1 MRHPAGVSAR
11 AHVIV
16 PFSRQ
21 ETRMI
26 GRRLV
31 TILAAMTVV
40 LAAAVAFA
48 QTQGDTVKA
57 ISAQLMMPA
66 RGFVQPKTEWGEPDI
81 SGVWTSD
88 AALGIPRE
96 RPVKYGNRGFYTD
109 QEFAD
114 VEKADKERRSHGENA
129 VGAFRNDDAWK
140 TKSFRQTS
148 LVIEPQDGHTPP
160 FTTEALTRT
169 APRDRGSFGEGP
181 FDSWLDFTLY
191 DRCITRGIVGSIMP
205 VVYGN
210 GNRIV
215 QTPGQVVIS
224 YEMIHDTRVI
234 YTDGRPH
241 VSRNI
246 RQYLGDSRGHWEG
259 NTLVIETT
267 NFTDQTSIG
276 GGNGNGLRH
285 STEMKITERITRIDK
300 DELRYEVHV
309 DDPKTYTKP
318 FTISLPLT
326 SPPGYELL
334 PYDCHEG
341 NYMLPHSLSA
351 EREEDRA
358 IEDDA
363 KRGIIRKR
371 KSVQQNLDAGAR
383 PIPGRAN
390 PNDDIDSN

>member
-1 MRHPAGVSAR
+1 MRQRLLAWGV
-11 AHVIV
+11 VV
-16 PFSRQ
+16 
-21 ETRMI
+21 
-26 GRRLV
+26 
-31 TILAAMTVV
+31 AAVV
-40 LAAAVAFA
+40 LAAAPLTGQA
-48 QTQGDTVKA
+48 QSEASKA
-57 ISAQLMMPA
+57 ISAQLAVPA
-66 RGFVQPKTEWGEPDI
+66 KGFVQPKTEWGDPDI

-96 RPVKYGNRGFYTD
+96 RPEKFGNRAMLTD
-109 QEFAD
+109 AEFA
-114 VEKADKERRSHGENA
+114 EAQKADTERRVGAENA
-129 VGAFRNDDAWK
+129 SSIFRNDGAWK

-148 LVIEPQDGHTPP
+148 LVIEPEDGRTPVY
-160 FTTEALTRT
+160 TAEAQKR
-169 APRDRGSFGEGP
+169 AAGRDRGSFGEGP
-181 FDSWLDFTLY
+181 FNSPLDYTLY
-191 DRCITRGIVGSIMP
+191 DRCITRGIVGSVMP

-215 QTPGQVVIS
+215 QAPGQVAIS
-224 YEMIHDTRVI
+224 YEMVHDTRII

-241 VSRNI
+241 VPSKV

-259 NTLVIETT
+259 NTFVIETT

-285 STEMKITERITRIDK
+285 STDMKITERITRIDA

-318 FTISLPLT
+318 FTISLPLS

-351 EREEDRA
+351 EREEDKA
-358 IEDDA
+358 IEEDA
-363 KRGIIRKR
+363 KKGIVRKR
-371 KSVQQNLDAGAR
+371 KSIQQNLDAGAR

-390 PNDDIDSN
+390 PNDQEN

>member
-1 MRHPAGVSAR
+1 MS
-11 AHVIV
+11 
-16 PFSRQ
+16 
-21 ETRMI
+21 TRYLAS
-26 GRRLV
+26 GAV
-31 TILAAMTVV
+31 AAAMM
-40 LAAAVAFA
+40 LAVTLTAVPANGQSQSEA
-48 QTQGDTVKA
+48 SKA
-57 ISAQLMMPA
+57 ISAQLAAPA
-66 RGFVQPKTEWGEPDI
+66 KGFVQPKTEWGEPDI

-96 RPVKYGNRGFYTD
+96 RPAKFGNRAMLND
-109 QEFAD
+109 EEFAEA
-114 VEKADKERRSHGENA
+114 EKADQARRKRGANA
-129 VGAFRNDDAWK
+129 EGAFRNDDAWK
-140 TKSFRQTS
+140 TKSYRQTS
-148 LVIEPQDGHTPP
+148 LVIEPEDGKTPV
-160 FTTEALTRT
+160 FTTEAQKRT
-169 APRDRGSFGEGP
+169 ATRDRGSFGEGP
-181 FDSWLDFTLY
+181 FNSALDFTLY

-215 QTPGQVVIS
+215 QAPGQVILS
-224 YEMIHDTRVI
+224 YEMVHDTRVI

-241 VSRNI
+241 VSPGI
-246 RQYLGDSRGHWEG
+246 RQWLGDSRGHWEG

-285 STEMKITERITRIDK
+285 STDMKITERITRVDK

-334 PYDCHEG
+334 PYECHEG

-351 EREEDRA
+351 EREEDAA
-358 IEDDA
+358 IEADA
-363 KRGIIRKR
+363 KKGITRKR
-371 KSVQQNLDAGAR
+371 KSIQQNLDAGAR

-390 PNDDIDSN
+390 PNDVEQ

>member
-1 MRHPAGVSAR
+1 MS
-11 AHVIV
+11 
-16 PFSRQ
+16 
-21 ETRMI
+21 
-26 GRRLV
+26 GRRTAFLV
-31 TILAAMTVV
+31 AAVSVLLAA
-40 LAAAVAFA
+40 LPAWAQLPSAAEKAV
-48 QTQGDTVKA
+48 
-57 ISAQLMMPA
+57 SAQLMTPA
-66 RGFVQPKTEWGEPDI
+66 KGFVQPKTEWGEPDI

-96 RPVKYGNRGFYTD
+96 RPAKYATRAFLTD
-109 QEFAD
+109 EEFAE
-114 VEKADKERRSHGENA
+114 VQKADAERRSRGENA

-140 TKSFRQTS
+140 TRSFRQTS
-148 LVIEPQDGHTPP
+148 LVIEPEDGHTPA
-160 FTTEALTRT
+160 FTAEAQKRA

-181 FDSWLDFTLY
+181 FNSWLDFTLY

-215 QTPGQVVIS
+215 QAPGQVIIS

-241 VSRNI
+241 VGGGI

-285 STEMKITERITRIDK
+285 SSDMKITERIMRIDK

-351 EREEDRA
+351 EREEDKA
-358 IEDDA
+358 LEEDA